1 MKLAMG
7 WALLVAGSFGTLVTA
22 WAGESLKPHWFDPD
36 EACVDRFG
44 PTSGSYTIETG
55 YFPVRATC
63 VSGGGA
69 RLELVDPGDTV
80 IASSILAAMVLAVL
94 AGLVLIALGWLRR
107 PVGTSTVEP
116 AAPFEG
122 GKVATHAVLI
132 WFIVLVFTGVMALL
146 VACALFVAG
155 PIAGAVLPLP
165 VLVLG
170 GVFAAIIDR
179 TIGPGRAQGRAS
191 LRARHRGLLVGAGG
205 LLASFALLTGVW
217 MWSEGPDLVLLLTL
231 PLLPAPAALT
241 TVAQNA
247 MLSVRV

>member
-1 MKLAMG
+1 MG
-7 WALLVAGSFGTLVTA
+7 WALLIAGSVGTLVTA

-44 PTSGSYTIETG
+44 PASGTYTIETS

-63 VSGGGA
+63 VSDGGA
-69 RLELVDPGDTV
+69 RLEFVDPGDTV

-94 AGLVLIALGWLRR
+94 AGLVLIGLGWLRR
-107 PVGTSTVEP
+107 PAGPSTVEP
-116 AAPFEG
+116 AAPYEG

-132 WFIVLVFTGVMALL
+132 WFIVLVFTGVVALL

-170 GVFAAIIDR
+170 GVLAALVDR
-179 TIGPGRAQGRAS
+179 TVGPGRALGRGS
-191 LRARHRGLLVGAGG
+191 LRSRHRGLLVGTGG
-205 LLASFALLTGVW
+205 LLVAFALLAGVW
-217 MWSEGPDLVLLLTL
+217 IWSDGPGFVLLLAL

-241 TVAQNA
+241 TIAQNSA
-247 MLSVRV
+247 LSVRG